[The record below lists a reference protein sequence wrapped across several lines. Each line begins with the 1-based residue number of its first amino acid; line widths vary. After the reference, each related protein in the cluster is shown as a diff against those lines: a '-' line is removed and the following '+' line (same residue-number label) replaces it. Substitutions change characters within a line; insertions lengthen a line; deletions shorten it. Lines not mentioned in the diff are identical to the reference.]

1 MNPFSR
7 TDSLTSTVASS
18 LNKIRNATLL
28 EEINETNYNTSHRSA
43 LGNIPT
49 LYYFEK
55 PENLQIINAFIKRF
69 LGGEHINCM
78 DAINRLNLQLN
89 TIGLSIHD
97 YDGESG
103 TYDVSQYG
111 NAGNDNPLTGAYVAD
126 DQLFLRSKL
135 HAKMGIR
142 KTAVPG
148 GMYTLDAELYVTK
161 KP

>member
-7 TDSLTSTVASS
+7 TDSLTKAAADK
-18 LNKIRNATLL
+18 LGKIRNASLL
-28 EEINETNYNTSHRSA
+28 DNLMETDYNTSHRSA
-43 LGNIPT
+43 LRDIPT

-69 LGGEHINCM
+69 LGGEHINCI

-103 TYDVSQYG
+103 TYEVSQYG
-111 NAGNDNPLTGAYVAD
+111 NSGGDHPFSGAYVAD